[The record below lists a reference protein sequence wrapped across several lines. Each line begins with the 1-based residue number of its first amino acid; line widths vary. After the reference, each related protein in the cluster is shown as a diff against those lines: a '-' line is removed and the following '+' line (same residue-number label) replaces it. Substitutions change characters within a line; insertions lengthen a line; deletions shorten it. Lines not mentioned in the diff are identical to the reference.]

1 MSGVAP
7 IFKNRKSRNGT
18 NVEATLAEISHREGR
33 GSTRPRTTTVET
45 PHTNEQRPDPQ
56 PQPAHSAS
64 SEDAA
69 SSVSASSLKRYIFV
83 FTWTIILYFY
93 VFWQYLFGDLE
104 GHRPFLLLPA
114 GIYADLDSKTAHGIP
129 EHWVTIAYFG
139 LGAALIYIAY
149 RLLGLKD
156 VGFGLR
162 RPSNFRGFLALMFA
176 TFACFGAIAPG
187 ILMDR
192 YALPPHLTAN
202 VYEGWLSVQHS
213 ADGALPLYTWC
224 TLTLTGLFLT
234 VYLENVLIKLRL
246 PLWAILTITCVAGAL
261 PWLRYDSFSRFF
273 GIFWTIAIAF
283 IYLATRTGWG
293 LIVGN
298 TIYVAFLVGMTY
310 AHTIHDDALLFAFA
324 TPFTLLIFATLILPV
339 AVGGGGIYRLHWL
352 ELHRTSTDPQGLHLG
367 DY

>member
-1 MSGVAP
+1 MSGAVL
-7 IFKNRKSRNGT
+7 IFKNRKSCNGT
-18 NVEATLAEISHREGR
+18 NVEATLAEISHREDR

-56 PQPAHSAS
+56 PRPAHSAS
-64 SEDAA
+64 SEDAT
-69 SSVSASSLKRYIFV
+69 SSVSTSSLKRYIFV

-129 EHWVTIAYFG
+129 EHWMTIAYFG
-139 LGAALIYIAY
+139 LGAVLISIAY
-149 RLLGLKD
+149 RTLNLKS

-162 RPSNFRGFLALMFA
+162 KPSNFRGCLALIFA

-213 ADGALPLYTWC
+213 ADGALPLYIWC

-234 VYLENVLIKLRL
+234 V
-246 PLWAILTITCVAGAL
+246 
-261 PWLRYDSFSRFF
+261 
-273 GIFWTIAIAF
+273 
-283 IYLATRTGWG
+283 
-293 LIVGN
+293 
-298 TIYVAFLVGMTY
+298 
-310 AHTIHDDALLFAFA
+310 
-324 TPFTLLIFATLILPV
+324 
-339 AVGGGGIYRLHWL
+339 
-352 ELHRTSTDPQGLHLG
+352 
-367 DY
+367 

>member
-1 MSGVAP
+1 MSGAAP
-7 IFKNRKSRNGT
+7 IFKNRKPCNGT

-33 GSTRPRTTTVET
+33 GSTRPRATTVET
-45 PHTNEQRPDPQ
+45 PHTNAQRPDPQ
-56 PQPAHSAS
+56 PQPVHSAS

-69 SSVSASSLKRYIFV
+69 SSVSASSLKRYISV

-114 GIYADLDSKTAHGIP
+114 GVYADLDSKTAHGIP
-129 EHWVTIAYFG
+129 EHWVSIAYFG
-139 LGAALIYIAY
+139 LGATLIYIAH
-149 RLLGLKD
+149 RMLGLKD

-162 RPSNFRGFLALMFA
+162 KPSNFQGFLALIFA

-246 PLWAILTITCVAGAL
+246 PLWAILTITCVAGA
-261 PWLRYDSFSRFF
+261 PPRPR
-273 GIFWTIAIAF
+273 
-283 IYLATRTGWG
+283 
-293 LIVGN
+293 
-298 TIYVAFLVGMTY
+298 
-310 AHTIHDDALLFAFA
+310 
-324 TPFTLLIFATLILPV
+324 
-339 AVGGGGIYRLHWL
+339 
-352 ELHRTSTDPQGLHLG
+352 
-367 DY
+367 